1 MRSDHRESFTV
12 EYTIDELKS
21 LLQFPLLFKPVN
33 FYKGVPIHLVEDEHI
48 SGEVF
53 KQGDIYF
60 KNERINGIKVEASNY
75 GRIKID
81 NQVRLQTSRSS
92 KDYDYLHIP
101 SIELP
106 DAHRIIAF
114 IWNNKPTNIGF
125 ADLIV
130 HHINNNGYDNRPC
143 NLLWVTY
150 QEHKSI
156 HTVPAFCSKYDHNSY
171 GYV

>member
-1 MRSDHRESFTV
+1 MQREPRETFAV
-12 EYTIDELKS
+12 EYSIDELKN

-33 FYKGVPIHLVEDEHI
+33 FYKGVPIHLVEEENI

-60 KNERINGIKVEASNY
+60 KNEKINGIKVEASNY

-81 NQVRLQTSRSS
+81 NQVRLQTSRNDN
-92 KDYDYLHIP
+92 DYDYLHIP

-114 IWNNKPTNIGF
+114 IWNSKPTNIDYV
-125 ADLIV
+125 DLIV

-150 QEHKSI
+150 QEHKTI
-156 HTVPAFCSKYDHNSY
+156 HTGPTFRSRYDHNSY
-171 GYV
+171 NYV